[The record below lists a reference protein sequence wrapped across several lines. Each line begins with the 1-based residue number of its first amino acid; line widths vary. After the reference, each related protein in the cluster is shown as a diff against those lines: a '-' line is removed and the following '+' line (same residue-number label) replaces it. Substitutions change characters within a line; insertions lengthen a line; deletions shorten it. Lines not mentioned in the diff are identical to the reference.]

1 MTLLLSKG
9 GILGSREGSSGTIL
23 ESFLMPLDS
32 VSAPET
38 ALAPKQISTTNTP
51 VSGPWQRVARNR
63 VVRTLR
69 YLTTTEVH
77 TFAFSVAANAI
88 LSFFPFMVLLMWLIR
103 HVLHSQTMASVVAQ
117 LLRDHLPVGQ
127 DFVVRNLN
135 IVVDSRRGARLAS
148 IIILLITSTGV
159 FLPLEVALNHIWGFT
174 KNRSYLGNQVVSL
187 ALAFSCGILAMISV
201 SLGAGN
207 QLALGVMM
215 LGHSQNFLF
224 KSLTYVTLKILALIT
239 SIVIFFLIYWVL
251 PHGKIKARKVLPAAI
266 AMGILWEGSQ
276 YAYMKALPWLDF
288 PEVYG
293 PFSIS
298 VTLMFWAFLSG
309 LMLLAGAHLASSG
322 ATPQSPSTPNPNTA
336 PAESRVMA

>member
-1 MTLLLSKG
+1 MNIWNFSALQR
-9 GILGSREGSSGTIL
+9 GILRAFCRRSGTMTAKP
-23 ESFLMPLDS
+23 LMPLDS
-32 VSAPET
+32 ISSPEEQQVAIVSVKVGSRI
-38 ALAPKQISTTNTP
+38 LAPWRRL
-51 VSGPWQRVARNR
+51 VRHR
-63 VVRTLR
+63 VVRTLH

-103 HVLHSQTMASVVAQ
+103 HAFRSQTMASVIVQ

-135 IVVDSRRGARLAS
+135 IMVDSRRGARLAS

-159 FLPLEVALNHIWGFT
+159 FLPLEVALNHIWGFP

-187 ALAFSCGILAMISV
+187 ALAFSCGILAMLSV
-201 SLGAGN
+201 GLGAGN
-207 QLALGVMM
+207 QITLQFLM
-215 LGHSQNFLF
+215 LGHSENIVF
-224 KSLTYVTLKILALIT
+224 KAAMYVILKVLAVLT
-239 SIVIFFLIYWVL
+239 SIVIFFLIYWLL
-251 PHGKIKARKVLPAAI
+251 PNGKIKARKVIPAAI
-266 AMGILWEGSQ
+266 AMGILWEGSK

-309 LMLLAGAHLASSG
+309 MMLLAGARLASAEPVPKES
-322 ATPQSPSTPNPNTA
+322 TA
-336 PAESRVMA
+336 PRLAANVEQA

>member
-1 MTLLLSKG
+1 MGARL
-9 GILGSREGSSGTIL
+9 
-23 ESFLMPLDS
+23 
-32 VSAPET
+32 
-38 ALAPKQISTTNTP
+38 LAPWRRLVRS
-51 VSGPWQRVARNR
+51 R
-63 VVRTLR
+63 VVRTLH

-103 HVLHSQTMASVVAQ
+103 HVFHSQTMASVIVQ
-117 LLRDHLPVGQ
+117 MLRDHLPVGQ
-127 DFVVRNLN
+127 DFVVHHLN
-135 IVVDSRRGARLAS
+135 IIVDSRRGARLAS

-159 FLPLEVALNHIWGFT
+159 FLPLEVALNHIWGFS

-201 SLGAGN
+201 GLGAEN
-207 QLALGVMM
+207 QIALRFLM
-215 LGHSQNFLF
+215 LGHSQNIIFRVATF
-224 KSLTYVTLKILALIT
+224 AVLKVLALLT
-239 SIVIFFLIYWVL
+239 SIVIFFLVYWFL
-251 PHGKIKARKVLPAAI
+251 PNGKIRARKVIPAAI
-266 AMGILWEGSQ
+266 AMGVLWEASK

-309 LMLLAGAHLASSG
+309 MMLLAGARLASSEPLPKEFLS
-322 ATPQSPSTPNPNTA
+322 ASPNRA
-336 PAESRVMA
+336 ADHPA

>member
-1 MTLLLSKG
+1 MQ
-9 GILGSREGSSGTIL
+9 
-23 ESFLMPLDS
+23 LDS
-32 VSAPET
+32 VSLPET
-38 ALAPKQISTTNTP
+38 RPAAAPPATAGARILTP
-51 VSGPWQRVARNR
+51 WRRLVRSRVAR
-63 VVRTLR
+63 TLQ

-103 HVLHSQTMASVVAQ
+103 RVFHSQAMASVIVQ

-159 FLPLEVALNHIWGFT
+159 FLPLEVALNHIWGFP
-174 KNRSYLGNQVVSL
+174 KNRSYLGNQVISL

-201 SLGAGN
+201 GLGAGN
-207 QLALGVMM
+207 QIALQFLM
-215 LGHSQNFLF
+215 LGHSQNIVFRSAMF
-224 KSLTYVTLKILALIT
+224 VVLKVLAVIT
-239 SIVIFFLIYWVL
+239 SIVIFFLIYWLL
-251 PHGKIKARKVLPAAI
+251 PNGKIRARKVIPAAF
-266 AMGILWEGSQ
+266 AMGILWEASK

-309 LMLLAGAHLASSG
+309 MMLLAGARLASSEPLS
-322 ATPQSPSTPNPNTA
+322 ADASTPNQDA
-336 PAESRVMA
+336 VSSDPA

>member
-1 MTLLLSKG
+1 MTD
-9 GILGSREGSSGTIL
+9 T
-23 ESFLMPLDS
+23 FPMPMDS
-32 VSAPET
+32 ISAPEQQTVT
-38 ALAPKQISTTNTP
+38 AVPVTAGSRMLAP
-51 VSGPWQRVARNR
+51 WRRLVASR
-63 VVRTLR
+63 VVRTLH

-103 HVLHSQTMASVVAQ
+103 HVFHSQTMASVIVQ

-135 IVVDSRRGARLAS
+135 IMVDSRRGARLAS

-159 FLPLEVALNHIWGFT
+159 FLPLEVALNHIWSFP
-174 KNRSYLGNQVVSL
+174 KNRSYLGNQIVSL

-201 SLGAGN
+201 ALGAGN
-207 QLALGVMM
+207 QIALQFLM
-215 LGHSQNFLF
+215 LGHSQNIVFR
-224 KSLTYVTLKILALIT
+224 SAMWVVLKVLAVFT
-239 SIVIFFLIYWVL
+239 SIAIFFLIYWVL
-251 PHGKIKARKVLPAAI
+251 PNGKIKARKVIPAAI
-266 AMGILWEGSQ
+266 AMGILWEASK

-309 LMLLAGAHLASSG
+309 MMLLAGARLASSQ
-322 ATPQSPSTPNPNTA
+322 PLPLEISSTPA
-336 PAESRVMA
+336 ALGDQA